1 MYLWK
6 LLSRVHDRR
15 WELVCI
21 KQGKPRSWQAG
32 DGDWTTET
40 EEEEV
45 EEAAAA
51 AAAARDEQAAIA
63 MAIAAGAAERW
74 ERENNGQEIGR
85 AHV

>member
-1 MYLWK
+1 MGAGL
-6 LLSRVHDRR
+6 H
-15 WELVCI
+15 
-21 KQGKPRSWQAG
+21 QAG
-32 DGDWTTET
+32 EASQLASWGRGLDHQT

-74 ERENNGQEIGR
+74 ERENNGQVTTAG
-85 AHV
+85 

>member
-1 MYLWK
+1 MTPKVGIRRTRDTY
-6 LLSRVHDRR
+6 R

-74 ERENNGQEIGR
+74 ERENNGQVTTAG
-85 AHV
+85 